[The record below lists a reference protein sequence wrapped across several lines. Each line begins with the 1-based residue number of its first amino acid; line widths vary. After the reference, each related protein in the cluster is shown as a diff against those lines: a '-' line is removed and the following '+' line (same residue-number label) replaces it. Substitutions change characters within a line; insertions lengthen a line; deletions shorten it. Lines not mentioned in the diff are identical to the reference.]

1 MKEIAPYTDSIQA
14 TKTLDNG
21 GRFFNVFTKEDD
33 GVISQAE
40 LNKVA
45 GLLSGK
51 QQMILHLELL
61 LSALSANQKQAVLTK
76 LDDSL
81 KGIYRKYKPEKLTVA
96 EALDKGKLS
105 SNVIISGVPRMIDTK
120 TEFNGFIMIPIMTG
134 KVTTFSMVPIIDQ
147 YDVYEVRDEVSKA
160 RVIIA
165 HAKGQQKLPE
175 KSLAIG
181 GVLKEL
187 KKSKIAETTN
197 EKYLEAFYYSI
208 IK

>member
-181 GVLKEL
+181 GCIEGVE
-187 KKSKIAETTN
+187 E
-197 EKYLEAFYYSI
+197 
-208 IK
+208 IKNCRNNQ

>member
-1 MKEIAPYTDSIQA
+1 MKEISPYTSSVQA
-14 TKTLDNG
+14 AKTLDNG

-33 GVISQAE
+33 GVITKAE

-61 LSALSANQKQAVLTK
+61 LSDLDDNQKSAVLMK

-81 KGIYRKYKPEKLTVA
+81 KNTYKKYRPEKLTVA
-96 EALDKGKLS
+96 EALNRGKLS
-105 SNVIISGVPRMIDTK
+105 SNVIISGIPKIMDSK

-134 KVTTFSMVPIIDQ
+134 KVTTFSMIPIIDQ
-147 YDVYEVRDEVSKA
+147 YDVYEVRDELTDTK
-160 RVIIA
+160 VIIA
-165 HAKGQQKLPE
+165 HAKGQQKLPQ
-175 KSLAIG
+175 KRLAIG

-187 KKSKIAETTN
+187 KVSKREDSTSD
-197 EKYLEAFYYSI
+197 KYLEAYYYSHL
-208 IK
+208 K